1 MLAALTMSG
10 MTALM
15 TIEGGTSADVFYAY
29 VDQVLAPELRPGD
42 IVVLDNLGAHKA
54 VSIRKRIEQAGA
66 TLKFLPP
73 YSPDLN
79 PIELAWSKVKT
90 HMRVWKPRTHTDLDL
105 AFVSGAADVTSQDAA
120 NWFKHCGYQAQ

>member
-1 MLAALTMSG
+1 MLAALTISG

-15 TIEGGTSADVFYAY
+15 TIEGGTSAEVFHAY

-42 IVVLDNLGAHKA
+42 IVVLDNLGAHKP
-54 VSIRKRIEQAGA
+54 VSIRERIEQAGA

-90 HMRVWKPRTHTDLDL
+90 HMRVWKPRTPKDLDL
-105 AFVSGAADVTSQDAA
+105 AFVSGAADVTSQDAV